1 MNVEDLVIHKKHGR
15 GKIIGFTSFG
25 SRGRY
30 ARVRFEIGERLITE
44 TRLKP
49 DPIARAPL
57 DKSKI
62 RPTVKDKSID
72 YDLLE
77 RARIFVKNQFPDS
90 DEIKAFPYM
99 YGDQAICEVW
109 KDGHAEMVLYHD
121 IREPAAEA
129 PRRAR
134 KRTTRRKK
142 AKA

>member
-1 MNVEDLVIHKKHGR
+1 MNVDDLVIHKKHGR

-30 ARVRFEIGERLITE
+30 ARVRFDVGERLITE
-44 TRLKP
+44 TRLRP
-49 DPIARAPL
+49 DPVARVPL
-57 DKSKI
+57 DRSKI

-77 RARIFVKNQFPDS
+77 RACIFVRNQFPDA

-109 KDGHAEMVLYHD
+109 KDGFATMVLYHD
-121 IREPAAEA
+121 IREPAAEK

-134 KRTTRRKK
+134 KTTRRKTKVK
-142 AKA
+142 A